1 MLIFSSTEKELFTV
15 SMLLV
20 IGGGAPQ
27 AGFDPMAWL
36 ALILIV
42 LFVLFLMSCVNVKGY
57 TCKEC
62 DYWTPDRQDAAG
74 HQHLHSLHKFDL

>member
-1 MLIFSSTEKELFTV
+1 V
-15 SMLLV
+15 SYMLLV
-20 IGGGAPQ
+20 MADGSTSATQPTLI
-27 AGFDPMAWL
+27 AGCDPMAL
-36 ALILIV
+36 IALLLIAV
-42 LFVLFLMSCVNVKGY
+42 VVWYLMQCVNVKGY